1 VLVVEDEPAVRAMIV
16 RALRAEGYR
25 VLAAD
30 DGHAALELLDG
41 EHRRPDVVLTDLVMP
56 RMDGRALA
64 AEMEARF
71 PGVPVIFI
79 SGYVAGGAA
88 ARDKPGEPG
97 LLQKPVSPEQLVA
110 VVRER
115 CR

>member
-1 VLVVEDEPAVRAMIV
+1 
-16 RALRAEGYR
+16 
-25 VLAAD
+25 
-30 DGHAALELLDG
+30 
-41 EHRRPDVVLTDLVMP
+41 
-56 RMDGRALA
+56 
-64 AEMEARF
+64 
-71 PGVPVIFI
+71 VIFI